1 MSEYMTLLGAEDVS
15 RAGNR
20 MVSAAEDMQRA
31 AVSMDDTLERNRRHM
46 DDWLLRFDAVIER
59 LEKALT
65 TAAKEG
71 T

>member
-1 MSEYMTLLGAEDVS
+1 MTLLGAEDVS